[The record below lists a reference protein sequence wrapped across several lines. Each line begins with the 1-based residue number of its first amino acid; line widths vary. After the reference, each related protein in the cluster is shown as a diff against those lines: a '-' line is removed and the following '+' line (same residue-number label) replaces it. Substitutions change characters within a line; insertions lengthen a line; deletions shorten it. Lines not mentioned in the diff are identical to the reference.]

1 MPLVVIPPQKPCRRT
16 VLPTRRFTDA
26 ASKWRAVVASVH
38 DLHRTAR
45 PVLIGSRTI
54 ENSELLARHLHAEGI
69 PHLVLNGKQDRDEA
83 EIVARAGQAGAVT
96 IATNMAGRGTDI
108 ILGPGIA
115 ALGGLHVLGVELHD
129 SARIDRQLLGR
140 PDARRSGSG
149 QFYVSAD
156 DACWCDLPPP
166 CVAMQ
171 AMPHCDGEILADLS
185 PALAAAQQKAER
197 AGLQQHRLL
206 LAHDHW
212 LDEWL
217 ATLVKPE

>member
-1 MPLVVIPPQKPCRRT
+1 
-16 VLPTRRFTDA
+16 
-26 ASKWRAVVASVH
+26 
-38 DLHRTAR
+38 
-45 PVLIGSRTI
+45 
-54 ENSELLARHLHAEGI
+54 
-69 PHLVLNGKQDRDEA
+69 
-83 EIVARAGQAGAVT
+83 
-96 IATNMAGRGTDI
+96 MAGRGTDI

-115 ALGGLHVLGVELHD
+115 ALGGLHVLGVELHE

-140 PDARRSGSG
+140 AGRQGDPGSG

-156 DACWCDLPPP
+156 DALLVRFAPALRC
-166 CVAMQ
+166 AMQ
-171 AMPHCDGEILADLS
+171 AMAHCDGEILADLS

-197 AGLQQHRLL
+197 AGLQQRRLL